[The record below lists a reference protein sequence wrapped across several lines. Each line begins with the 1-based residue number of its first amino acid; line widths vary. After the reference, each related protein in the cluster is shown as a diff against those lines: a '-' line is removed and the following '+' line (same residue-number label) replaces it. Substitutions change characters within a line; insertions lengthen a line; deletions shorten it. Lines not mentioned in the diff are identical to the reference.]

1 MPFFLDINYLAEI
14 VDHNVNTKM
23 DLSHEYSDSEL
34 KMLINE
40 SICLLDNRLPLSE
53 DIKRILLYK
62 VFNGKRKLGIIQ
74 PLLEDITVNEIMING
89 TNNIYV
95 ERNGKIEEV
104 KERFDSREKLFNLIQ
119 SIVSGVNRTV
129 NESTPIVD
137 ARLQDGS
144 RINAVLYPVAINGP
158 VVSIRKFSE
167 KPFTMDKLIS
177 IGSIACEEADF
188 LKKAVQN
195 RMNIFVSGGTSTGKT
210 TFLNILSSFI
220 PEHERIVTIEDSAE
234 LMLAHSNIVR
244 LETRNK
250 NSEGKGEITMR
261 QLIKASLRMRPDR
274 IIVGEV
280 RDESALD
287 MLLAMCSG
295 HDGSMSTGHANS
307 AADMLVRLE
316 TMALWE
322 GHVNPEAVKR
332 QIVSGIDLVVHLKR
346 NNHMERKVHEIA
358 EVCSF
363 SDNKIILNTLFKEGN
378 KVSDLLVKKA
388 KMED

>member
-1 MPFFLDINYLAEI
+1 MDINYLAEI
-14 VDHNVNTKM
+14 VDHNVNSKM
-23 DLSHEYSDSEL
+23 DLSHEYSDAEL
-34 KMLINE
+34 KALISE
-40 SICLLDNRLPLSE
+40 SISLLDNRIPLSE
-53 DIKRILLYK
+53 DVKRILLYK
-62 VFNGKRKLGIIQ
+62 VFNSKRKLGIIQ
-74 PLLEDITVNEIMING
+74 PFLEDISVNEIMING
-89 TNNIYV
+89 TSNIYI
-95 ERNGKIEEV
+95 ERSGRIEEV

-167 KPFTMDKLIS
+167 KPFTMDRLIN
-177 IGSIACEEADF
+177 IGSITEAEAEF
-188 LKKAVQN
+188 LENAV
-195 RMNIFVSGGTSTGKT
+195 RSCMNIFVSGGTSTGKT
-210 TFLNILSSFI
+210 TFLNILASFI
-220 PEHERIVTIEDSAE
+220 PEYERIVTIEDSAE
-234 LMLAHSNIVR
+234 LMLPHSNIVR

-280 RDESALD
+280 RDESSLD
-287 MLLAMCSG
+287 MLNALCSG

-307 AADMLVRLE
+307 ASDMLVRLE

-322 GHVNPEAVKR
+322 GHVNPEVIRR

-346 NNHMERKVHEIA
+346 NDKMERKVFEIA
-358 EVCSF
+358 EVCSYE
-363 SDNKIILNTLFKEGN
+363 DNRIVLNTLFREG
-378 KVSDLLVKKA
+378 KRVSELLVKKF
-388 KMED
+388 KMEDRV